1 MLVWAG
7 QGLSYI
13 IALFALIAGTEF
25 ARETDFWRNLLL
37 CSPRATLDL
46 LFKPFSRRYDS
57 VAHPEVIPSLV
68 LRPASHHITP

>member
-25 ARETDFWRNLLL
+25 VRDRLLENLL
-37 CSPRATLDL
+37 A
-46 LFKPFSRRYDS
+46 LFAKRDFVLVIQTFLRRYDS

-68 LRPASHHITP
+68 LRVASHLTQ